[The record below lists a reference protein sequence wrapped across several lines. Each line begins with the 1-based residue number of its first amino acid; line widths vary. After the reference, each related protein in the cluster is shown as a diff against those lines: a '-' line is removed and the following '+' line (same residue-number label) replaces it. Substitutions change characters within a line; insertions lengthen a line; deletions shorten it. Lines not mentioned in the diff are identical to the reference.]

1 MLKRILLSVLA
12 IACLICVLAPAVMG
26 MVFKRQ
32 YLALISTVNEEHQ
45 VHIVVQRY
53 EDGWLHSHV
62 VLEVSPVYGVQHS
75 AAINFS
81 MNQLMAL
88 GTVVLDQRIT
98 HGPLVFDAI
107 KNAYS
112 LSAAAIQ
119 QSVYLSSQIQ
129 ALIYGKVDHQST
141 LTINSQI
148 DVHGR
153 WSNQL
158 FMPFLTIPVSDV
170 GVIKWE
176 GLNGSIYF
184 TVKHNEIINANSQ
197 LTVGNLRLV
206 SNSQASLGAQI
217 NVQPIALVST
227 ADKQPIGLWNSATN
241 AYLSRL
247 LIKGDLSTYLDLQD
261 FKLAYSGVVN
271 GETYGSSF
279 EMKLQKLLI
288 PSFDISE
295 LSRIN
300 VSLTVNQVSALGL
313 KNLMNYAKIQTL
325 AATNRQAFL
334 KQYDAYLLATL
345 TPLTAVNFNVSLDTS
360 LGAVNSDINV
370 GLLPGVAMPATLDA
384 LDKVITL
391 QVNMQIAIP
400 LARKLAELGYAYYS
414 ALLPAPAP
422 SAVVGVADTQKAPAL
437 VNPVDQLV
445 QSGYLIQQANDYVMA
460 ITFNQGQLML
470 NGKALAVP

>member
-1 MLKRILLSVLA
+1 
-12 IACLICVLAPAVMG
+12 
-26 MVFKRQ
+26 
-32 YLALISTVNEEHQ
+32 
-45 VHIVVQRY
+45 
-53 EDGWLHSHV
+53 
-62 VLEVSPVYGVQHS
+62 
-75 AAINFS
+75 
-81 MNQLMAL
+81 
-88 GTVVLDQRIT
+88 
-98 HGPLVFDAI
+98 
-107 KNAYS
+107 
-112 LSAAAIQ
+112 
-119 QSVYLSSQIQ
+119 
-129 ALIYGKVDHQST
+129 
-141 LTINSQI
+141 
-148 DVHGR
+148 
-153 WSNQL
+153 
-158 FMPFLTIPVSDV
+158 
-170 GVIKWE
+170 
-176 GLNGSIYF
+176 
-184 TVKHNEIINANSQ
+184 
-197 LTVGNLRLV
+197 
-206 SNSQASLGAQI
+206 
-217 NVQPIALVST
+217 
-227 ADKQPIGLWNSATN
+227 
-241 AYLSRL
+241 
-247 LIKGDLSTYLDLQD
+247 
-261 FKLAYSGVVN
+261 
-271 GETYGSSF
+271 
-279 EMKLQKLLI
+279 
-288 PSFDISE
+288 
-295 LSRIN
+295 
-300 VSLTVNQVSALGL
+300 VSALGL